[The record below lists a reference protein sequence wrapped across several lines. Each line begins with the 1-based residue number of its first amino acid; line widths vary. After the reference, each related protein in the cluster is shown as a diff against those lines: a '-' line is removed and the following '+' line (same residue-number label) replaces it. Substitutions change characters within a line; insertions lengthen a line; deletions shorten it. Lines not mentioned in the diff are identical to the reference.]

1 MCVLNV
7 EGISCLKEVLSF
19 LLPESPCDNHFL
31 MPSARLPKRLEDV
44 KKIVFLL
51 KNVGL
56 TSKKRAQNEKKL
68 LSLHLN

>member
-1 MCVLNV
+1 
-7 EGISCLKEVLSF
+7 
-19 LLPESPCDNHFL
+19 

-51 KNVGL
+51 KIVGL

-68 LSLHLN
+68 LSVHLN